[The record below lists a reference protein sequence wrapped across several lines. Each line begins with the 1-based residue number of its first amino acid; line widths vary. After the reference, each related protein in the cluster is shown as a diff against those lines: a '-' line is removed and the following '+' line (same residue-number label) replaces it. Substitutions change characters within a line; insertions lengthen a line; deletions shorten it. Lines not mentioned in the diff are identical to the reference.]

1 MKLEL
6 EFTYPVA
13 LPNFNRSEPKWEI
26 LCAITFVLTN
36 IHLNYRMSFI
46 EWWLCVWRRAE
57 TLSVHL
63 GKEQDSPLSLNFK
76 FTLETC
82 NYIIIREGKIP
93 IAKP

>member
-46 EWWLCVWRRAE
+46 EWWLCV
-57 TLSVHL
+57 
-63 GKEQDSPLSLNFK
+63 
-76 FTLETC
+76 
-82 NYIIIREGKIP
+82 
-93 IAKP
+93 